1 MKNYFKHS
9 LLILIL
15 LSASRFV
22 PHPPNFTSLIA
33 LSFYLPAL
41 LGPRYILSV
50 LTCFAVTDLI
60 IGFHSTVFFTWGS
73 VVLIGYISKYFLK
86 NLGTRFIGVLLG
98 ATIFYI
104 ITNLGVWMLGSYGYT
119 FNGLLICYTLALPF
133 FGYTLISTL
142 IFSGIIEG
150 TSKLIFFK
158 IKSNSINN

>member
-60 IGFHSTVFFTWGS
+60 IGFHSTVLFTWGS
-73 VVLIGYISKYFLK
+73 VLIIGYMSKYFVK
-86 NLGTRFIGVLLG
+86 NMGTRFVGVLSG

-104 ITNLGVWMLGSYGYT
+104 ISNLGVWMMGSYGYT
-119 FNGLLICYTLALPF
+119 LNGLLTCYTLALPF
-133 FGYTLISTL
+133 FGYTLISTI
-142 IFSGIIEG
+142 IFSAIIE
-150 TSKLIFFK
+150 SILKLVLFK
-158 IKSNSINN
+158 IRTNSLDK